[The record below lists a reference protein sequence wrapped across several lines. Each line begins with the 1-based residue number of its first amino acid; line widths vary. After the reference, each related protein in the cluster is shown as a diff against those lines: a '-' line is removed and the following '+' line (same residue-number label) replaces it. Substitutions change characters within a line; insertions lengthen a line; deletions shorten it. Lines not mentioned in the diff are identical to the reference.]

1 MAEHQ
6 TPGEKTALRLA
17 ARGDSLQKKELSDGG
32 EVYTGS
38 LAKRA
43 LRAMGARAM
52 TLDETIIVDETF
64 DESNPE
70 DQALYAHERL
80 HQLESGGHGAEGSR
94 DTEEVAARAVERMV
108 LHRSRMGEDL
118 SSIMRDVT
126 AHGAS
131 LASATGPVLRSAEE
145 NPNVGQPDARA
156 VAVPPDNELGAAYA
170 QMLATAHTH
179 EGVVRDLARFVLEQ
193 LDGSAS
199 ENRFRLHTNRTL

>member
-52 TLDETIIVDETF
+52 TLDETIIVDDTF
-64 DESNPE
+64 DESKPE

-80 HQLESGGHGAEGSR
+80 HQMESGGHGAEGSR
-94 DTEEVAARAVERMV
+94 DAEEVAARAVERMV

-126 AHGAS
+126 AV
-131 LASATGPVLRSAEE
+131 ASAAGPVMRSAEE
-145 NPNVGQPDARA
+145 NPTVGQPGARA
-156 VAVPPDNELGAAYA
+156 VAAQPEDELAAAYG

-179 EGVVRDLARFVLEQ
+179 EGVVKELARFILEQ
-193 LDGSAS
+193 LDGSAA
-199 ENRFRLHTNRTL
+199 ENRFRLHTSRSV